1 MGFQIELT
9 DGAIMG
15 VGPANCMAAV
25 SQLPIMVCLG
35 QIRSKAQPA
44 CLKLSSYIIENAM
57 AGILPTSINR
67 RDKAAASLARMYKN
81 DQYGNC
87 VLAGMA
93 HSMGVWSAVD
103 DDSDGEVQ
111 GTDQEIVS
119 QYQSFCGPGDRG
131 CNIVSVMNIVRS
143 KGLVLGGKKYAI
155 DGYVSVDN
163 TKKELVKAALYF
175 FGSLKFGIDLPQA
188 WTSNA
193 VWEPT
198 SSRIV
203 GGHDVAGVDYDDDE
217 GVYISS
223 WGRIYVI
230 TWEAML
236 STRWVTELYAML
248 APLWYGKNNVAGA
261 TGIDITGLKA
271 DLKKIE
277 SGIVP
282 DVVDPMPPGPEP
294 AANVIRLL
302 KDQTKGKHGDFQ
314 LGSDLIAGDY
324 DAILMGEEGGPPPIP

>member
-1 MGFQIELT
+1 MQIELT
-9 DGAIMG
+9 EGAIMG

-25 SQLPIMVCLG
+25 QQLPTTVCLG

-44 CLKLSSYIIENAM
+44 CLKLSSYMNAPT
-57 AGILPTSINR
+57 LPSSINR
-67 RDKAAASLARMYKN
+67 RDKAAAGLARMYAN
-81 DQYGNC
+81 DRYGNC
-87 VLAGMA
+87 VIAGMA
-93 HSMGVWSAVD
+93 HSMGVWSVHD
-103 DDSDGEVQ
+103 DDSPGEVIA
-111 GTDQEIVS
+111 TDQEIVS

-131 CNIVSVMNIVRS
+131 CNIANVLNIVRS
-143 KGLVLGGKKYAI
+143 KGIVLGGKKYTI

-193 VWEPT
+193 IWDVT
-198 SSRIV
+198 NSRTV
-203 GGHDVAGVDYDDDE
+203 GGHDVTGVDYDDDE

-230 TWEAML
+230 TWPAML
-236 STRWVTELYAML
+236 STRYVTELYAML
-248 APLWYGKNNVAGA
+248 APLWYGANNIAGA
-261 TGIDITGLKA
+261 TGIDIEGLKA

-282 DVVDPMPPGPEP
+282 DVIDPMPPGPEP
-294 AANVIRLL
+294 APNTIRLL
-302 KDQTKGKHGDFQ
+302 KDVSKGKHGDMV
-314 LGSDLIAGDY
+314 LGSDLAAGDY
-324 DAILMGEEGGPPPIP
+324 DAILLGEEGGPPPIP